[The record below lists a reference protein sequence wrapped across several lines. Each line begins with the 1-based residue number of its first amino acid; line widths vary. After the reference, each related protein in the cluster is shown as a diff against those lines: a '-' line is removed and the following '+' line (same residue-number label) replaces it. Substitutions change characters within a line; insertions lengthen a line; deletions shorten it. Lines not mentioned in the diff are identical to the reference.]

1 MRQIF
6 RRDLPGRV
14 RLMAGVKDEAYGH
27 DALDVARIAL
37 EEGAWGFG
45 PGTLEEATGLRDAR
59 ITAPLLLPGERQEAD
74 KTFAKLKNS
83 VTYDVLASWRLRRKC
98 VNGGKQNQTR
108 IVPVNITLSPL
119 PSSAELF

>member
-1 MRQIF
+1 LASARWRK
-6 RRDLPGRV
+6 RR
-14 RLMAGVKDEAYGH
+14 
-27 DALDVARIAL
+27 
-37 EEGAWGFG
+37 
-45 PGTLEEATGLRDAR
+45 GLRDAR

-83 VTYDVLASWRLRRKC
+83 VTYDVLTSWRLRLRRKC
-98 VNGGKQNQTR
+98 GNGGKQNQTR